1 MGRLRLVPRSPFLA
15 IPVLSVIVLS
25 LARPALAQVPD
36 LETFRRELAQVL
48 VDLDQQRAVLKQTD
62 LVKNALT
69 QSRFD
74 SAPPLS
80 AVQLQLQQMTYE
92 DLARVHDA
100 FATAFPRWREAPQ
113 VLANVVD
120 EVRRQQS
127 ARKGTEVMVQGDI
140 GIAAIT
146 PDNCQDAFNAAPSW
160 TDWGVTKAFEIA
172 AQGAYEII
180 PPPFNSLAMIAWIP
194 LAEGANAAEIL
205 NLIFDRCSGD
215 DAIAD
220 LATTL
225 TDIQNSQTTI
235 INNANS
241 NTASI
246 LSSVNTAKTDVIN
259 NDNSNRAQITTAIS
273 TAQTNINTNTNTAAT
288 NIISNANTNTSTI
301 VNNNNSN
308 TALLNTAISNAVTTI
323 NNNSNAN
330 TAQLLRAHIEADLA
344 EADNATPVA
353 WYMTPTANGGHLDF
367 VEEIVTQTLA
377 NIAAAGGN
385 IGNAQALLD
394 EGKALK
400 AAGQFKDAYRAFRKA
415 YKAAAN

>member
-127 ARKGTEVMVQGDI
+127 ARKGTELMVQGTSASPPSHPI
-140 GIAAIT
+140 IARMR
-146 PDNCQDAFNAAPSW
+146 S
-160 TDWGVTKAFEIA
+160 
-172 AQGAYEII
+172 
-180 PPPFNSLAMIAWIP
+180 
-194 LAEGANAAEIL
+194 
-205 NLIFDRCSGD
+205 
-215 DAIAD
+215 
-220 LATTL
+220 TL
-225 TDIQNSQTTI
+225 LRLGRTGELPRLLRSQPKGRTR
-235 INNANS
+235 S
-241 NTASI
+241 FR
-246 LSSVNTAKTDVIN
+246 LL
-259 NDNSNRAQITTAIS
+259 S
-273 TAQTNINTNTNTAAT
+273 TA
-288 NIISNANTNTSTI
+288 
-301 VNNNNSN
+301 
-308 TALLNTAISNAVTTI
+308 
-323 NNNSNAN
+323 
-330 TAQLLRAHIEADLA
+330 LR
-344 EADNATPVA
+344 
-353 WYMTPTANGGHLDF
+353 
-367 VEEIVTQTLA
+367 
-377 NIAAAGGN
+377 
-385 IGNAQALLD
+385 
-394 EGKALK
+394 
-400 AAGQFKDAYRAFRKA
+400 
-415 YKAAAN
+415 